1 MALKLHFTLRK
12 EKKKK
17 QHSCSVIQS
26 DFKLRALRVRCVEV
40 NLAEGGN
47 PTGWQMVREEA
58 VLDRRSWFVVTPAV
72 DGRKCLTQALG

>member
-1 MALKLHFTLRK
+1 M
-12 EKKKK
+12 
-17 QHSCSVIQS
+17 
-26 DFKLRALRVRCVEV
+26 